1 MSVLCRANDPLM
13 KREEMLTLSFESMNF
28 EKHRLS
34 CKMEPR
40 VKLKMQMV
48 QHLVFPIACIYLKYL
63 WIQLPLN

>member
-1 MSVLCRANDPLM
+1 
-13 KREEMLTLSFESMNF
+13 MLTLSFESMNF

-48 QHLVFPIACIYLKYL
+48 HHLVFEPTNLIFPSPPFLILSKCI
-63 WIQLPLN
+63 IIGR